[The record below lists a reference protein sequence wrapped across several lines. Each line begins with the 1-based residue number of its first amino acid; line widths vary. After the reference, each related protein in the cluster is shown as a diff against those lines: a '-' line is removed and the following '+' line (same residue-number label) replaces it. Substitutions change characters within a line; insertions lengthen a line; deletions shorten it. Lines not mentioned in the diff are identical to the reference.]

1 VRQIVLQNGVLEMR
15 LTGVA
20 LHIDSPVAV
29 SEGITRSSNIARN
42 IDEVI
47 ALRAAPR
54 QAMRDRATAGNPS
67 LIN

>member
-1 VRQIVLQNGVLEMR
+1 MR

-20 LHIDSPVAV
+20 PPVDSPVPV
-29 SEGITRSSNIARN
+29 SEEITRSSNIARN
-42 IDEVI
+42 IGEVI

-54 QAMRDRATAGNPS
+54 QELRDRATAGNPS